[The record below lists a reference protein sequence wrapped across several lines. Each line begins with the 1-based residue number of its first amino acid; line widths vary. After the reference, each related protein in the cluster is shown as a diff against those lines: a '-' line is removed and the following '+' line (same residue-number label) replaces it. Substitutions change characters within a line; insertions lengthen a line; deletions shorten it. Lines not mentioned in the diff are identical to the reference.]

1 MAGNDDRIP
10 LSVQQ
15 SIATAIAFSDDDNTR
30 YVASTV
36 DINLLDAP
44 LDDIVARC
52 LEYRKKYQQ
61 APGAHHID
69 EVLASILE
77 DKGNSNYESYSRTL
91 NAMLRLSDKLNTD
104 FVRDNVVEFNHRRYL
119 RAQIARAS
127 EVYTASKPNTIAE
140 IKGLFRETLREL
152 QQHDKSKGFRLS
164 SPEALGF
171 LDRSEFEYC
180 PLGIKELDDFS
191 IVPTRK
197 ELYIFMAARN
207 RGKSQFLGHVGK
219 MAAIK
224 GKPWKVAHYTL
235 ENSAEMTAQRY
246 MQSFYSGV
254 KREGEYYVTEFA
266 TKNKSTSIHTRRV
279 DPLFIIS
286 KPQEA
291 RKYLER
297 ARELEPRVSNIAIR
311 SFPSGR
317 FSLDDLEQDLDE
329 LETLERF
336 YPDIVLLDSPQLMKP
351 PSGSAPGHEKLE
363 RLVTDIRGV
372 GVERNMAM
380 VATQQGNRAAGQAAT
395 VMEHHTAGS
404 IGVINVADN
413 AITYSQTASE
423 EEHGLARIYTQ
434 KVRNDVARFYLLI
447 TQHYPTGQ
455 FCLDSKLMTNELR
468 DKVKAFADLKPDE
481 EKELDE
487 DEDEYQR
494 KGKARA

>member
-1 MAGNDDRIP
+1 LWEKKVQTAERI
-10 LSVQQ
+10 
-15 SIATAIAFSDDDNTR
+15 
-30 YVASTV
+30 
-36 DINLLDAP
+36 
-44 LDDIVARC
+44 
-52 LEYRKKYQQ
+52 KQQ
-61 APGAHHID
+61 AQNLCYGRFPVNCRVFKYGPKGTSWTGKRLQSQNVMFEKIKSIEYIGKEQTYDISVPKHHNFIANDIIAH
-69 EVLASILE
+69 
-77 DKGNSNYESYSRTL
+77 N
-91 NAMLRLSDKLNTD
+91 
-104 FVRDNVVEFNHRRYL
+104 
-119 RAQIARAS
+119 
-127 EVYTASKPNTIAE
+127 
-140 IKGLFRETLREL
+140 
-152 QQHDKSKGFRLS
+152 
-164 SPEALGF
+164 
-171 LDRSEFEYC
+171 
-180 PLGIKELDDFS
+180 
-191 IVPTRK
+191 
-197 ELYIFMAARN
+197 
-207 RGKSQFLGHVGK
+207 SQFLGHVGK

>member
-69 EVLASILE
+69 EVLASILD
-77 DKGNSNYESYSRTL
+77 DKGNSNYESYNRTL

-180 PLGIKELDDFS
+180 PLGIKELDDFG

-207 RGKSQFLGHVGK
+207 RGKCLSGDTLILLANGERKQIKQVVEDRKDKYVLALNEVTGTIVKTPIDHYYKNGVKECWKITTQLGKEISATANHHFLTKAGWRSVEELTIEDFIVTSRFTPGLGKRKELSKEQARLLGYLIADGYLNGTSISFTKADNTIREDFEVCVKSMGDQVTWITRKNTCVGL
-219 MAAIK
+219 I
-224 GKPWKVAHYTL
+224 
-235 ENSAEMTAQRY
+235 
-246 MQSFYSGV
+246 SGV
-254 KREGEYYVTEFA
+254 PKWSGNYTFRWLKELGLIGTKSRSKFVPKILFEQKDSIIAEFLKA
-266 TKNKSTSIHTRRV
+266 LYSCDGSVYSHKNNNCIEFSSSNKGLISEVRHLLLRFGIPANTKN
-279 DPLFIIS
+279 
-286 KPQEA
+286 
-291 RKYLER
+291 
-297 ARELEPRVSNIAIR
+297 
-311 SFPSGR
+311 
-317 FSLDDLEQDLDE
+317 
-329 LETLERF
+329 
-336 YPDIVLLDSPQLMKP
+336 LLQ
-351 PSGSAPGHEKLE
+351 
-363 RLVTDIRGV
+363 
-372 GVERNMAM
+372 N
-380 VATQQGNRAAGQAAT
+380 
-395 VMEHHTAGS
+395 
-404 IGVINVADN
+404 
-413 AITYSQTASE
+413 
-423 EEHGLARIYTQ
+423 
-434 KVRNDVARFYLLI
+434 
-447 TQHYPTGQ
+447 
-455 FCLDSKLMTNELR
+455 
-468 DKVKAFADLKPDE
+468 
-481 EKELDE
+481 
-487 DEDEYQR
+487 
-494 KGKARA
+494 